1 MPHSDPGLTNG
12 PAADPEGNEGITL
25 VAIPHAGGW
34 GTFFTP
40 LADHLPA
47 DVRLLEVD
55 LSGHGR
61 RRHEPLL
68 GSIEAMARD
77 LLRLLRPQLL
87 RPYALLGHSMGA
99 LVAYQ
104 LLGGILAQHL
114 PLPRRLFVSSC
125 PAPDRNRLS
134 TAIALLPAEAF
145 WQRVAHFD
153 GLPPRLFD
161 HPRLMALFEPI
172 FRADFRAVANYRPCV
187 PAELPPI
194 PIQVLYG
201 REDPIA
207 PEALAAWQAWT
218 SLPVTLHPFPGGHF
232 YLTEQLSQVATLL
245 AAPCLAGGQK
255 RDVEGD
261 ACGGQRATPMGKPS
275 VDLREGGN

>member
-1 MPHSDPGLTNG
+1 MPHSDPGLTRG
-12 PAADPEGNEGITL
+12 PATGSERKGVTL

-34 GTFFTP
+34 GTFFSP

-61 RRHEPLL
+61 RRHAPLL

-104 LLGGILAQHL
+104 LLRGIMAQHL
-114 PLPRRLFVSSC
+114 PLPRRIFVSSC
-125 PAPDRNRLS
+125 PAPNRNRLS
-134 TAIALLPAEAF
+134 AAVAQLPAEEF

-172 FRADFRAVANYRPCV
+172 FRADFRAVASFRPCV

-194 PIQVLYG
+194 PIRVLYG

-207 PEALAAWQAWT
+207 SEALAAWQAWT
-218 SLPVTLHPFPGGHF
+218 SQSVTLHPFPGGHF
-232 YLTEQLSQVATLL
+232 YLIGQLSQVATLL
-245 AAPCLAGGQK
+245 AAQCRACGQN
-255 RDVEGD
+255 RDGEGN

-275 VDLREGGN
+275 ADLR

>member
-1 MPHSDPGLTNG
+1 MLHSDPGLTNG
-12 PAADPEGNEGITL
+12 PGADPEGEGMAL

-40 LADHLPA
+40 LAEHLPVA
-47 DVRLLEVD
+47 VHLLEVD
-55 LSGHGR
+55 LPGHGR
-61 RRHEPLL
+61 RRHEPLC

-77 LLRLLRPQLL
+77 LLRLIRPRLL

-104 LLGGILAQHL
+104 LLRGIMAQHL
-114 PLPRRLFVSSC
+114 PLPRRIFVSSC
-125 PAPDRNRLS
+125 PAPNRNRLS
-134 TAIALLPAEAF
+134 AAVALLPAEEF

-172 FRADFRAVANYRPCV
+172 FRADFRAVASYRPCV

-194 PIQVLYG
+194 PIRVLYG

-218 SLPVTLHPFPGGHF
+218 SQPVTLHPFPGGHF

-245 AAPCLAGGQK
+245 TAQCRACGQN
-255 RDVEGD
+255 RDGEGN
-261 ACGGQRATPMGKPS
+261 ACGGQGATPMGKPAAD
-275 VDLREGGN
+275 VR